1 MMYIDDQSKG
11 ETMTKITKIEAIKV
25 NTTKKIRVAAYARV
39 STDSDEQLLSLETQ
53 KAHYENYI
61 KANPD
66 WTFAG
71 LYYDEGISGTK
82 VAKRESLLHLLDD
95 CEKGKIDRVIT
106 KSISRFARN
115 TTDCLEM
122 VRRLSKL
129 NISIFFEKENID
141 TAHMSSELMLS
152 ILSSIAEGESRSISE
167 NIKWSVK
174 NRFKDGTYVI
184 GYPPYGYR
192 NQNGKMEIVPEEAK
206 VVKEIFSMS
215 LSGKGCHFI
224 ADELNRMGVPSRHG
238 SLWHASTILTIL
250 KNEKYTGDALFQ
262 KTWTDASYNRHTN
275 CGEEGQYLYKNHHE
289 PIISHEDFEKST
301 QAMAQRGREK
311 GSVAGEEKHHQ
322 RYCFSGKIVCGQCGS
337 SFKRSIQYKEEGNC
351 IIWVCNTHIKN
362 PKDCSIKSIKDKQIK
377 DAFVRMMQKL
387 HISCD
392 VLLKPF
398 VSSLRGYDNKEKLQQ
413 ILDLEGRIEKCE
425 EQKQILTQLLSSG
438 YIEPEIFYKEKRE
451 LDLQGTELSKEK
463 AQISGVLNGD
473 LKHLASAERLLKAV
487 SKNEVEE
494 SFNEELFTEHVSL
507 VTVLSRNRVGFNL
520 KCGLQ
525 LEEEFLQI

>member
-1 MMYIDDQSKG
+1 MYVDDQRKG
-11 ETMTKITKIEAIKV
+11 KTMTKITKIEALNV
-25 NTTKKIRVAAYARV
+25 NTTKKIQVAAYARV

-61 KANPD
+61 KENPL

-82 VAKRESLLHLLDD
+82 VSKRESLLRLLDD

-122 VRRLSKL
+122 VRRLTKL

-152 ILSSIAEGESRSISE
+152 ILSSIAEGEARSISE

-174 NRFKDGTYVI
+174 NRFKEGSYII

-206 VVKEIFSMS
+206 VVRDIFSMS
-215 LSGKGCHFI
+215 LSGKGCHLI
-224 ADELNRMGVPSRHG
+224 ADELNRRGVPSRNG
-238 SLWHASTILTIL
+238 SLWHASTIVVIL

-262 KTWTDASYNRHTN
+262 KTWTDASYNRHIN

-289 PIISHEDFEKST
+289 AIISHEDFERST
-301 QAMAQRGREK
+301 QAMAQRGRES
-311 GSVAGEEKHHQ
+311 GSIAGDGKYRM
-322 RYCFSGKIVCGQCGS
+322 RYCFSGKIICGQCS
-337 SFKRSIQYKEEGNC
+337 SYFRRSIQYKENGNC
-351 IIWVCNTHIKN
+351 IIWVCSTHIKK
-362 PKDCSIKSIKDKQIK
+362 PKDCTIKSIKENLIK
-377 DAFVRMMQKL
+377 DAFTRMMKKL
-387 HISCD
+387 HVSFD

-398 VSSLRGYDNKEKLQQ
+398 ISSLRGYDNKEKLQQ

-425 EQKQILTQLLSSG
+425 EQKRILTQLLSSG

-451 LDLQGTELSKEK
+451 LDLQGTELAKEK
-463 AQISGVLNGD
+463 AQISCVLNGD
-473 LKHLASAERLLKAV
+473 LKHLEATERLLKAV
-487 SKNEVEE
+487 SKNEGED
-494 SFNEELFTEHVSL
+494 SFKEELFTEHVNSI
-507 VTVLSRNRVGFNL
+507 TVNSRDRVCFNL

-525 LEEEFLQI
+525 LEEDLV